1 MCAVSMV
8 LDYSQ
13 RTPLEDY
20 NLDSYRRLM
29 EMVEAAKQFDKV
41 NKEPDC
47 EDPQKVEFLKQI
59 IDRLEKIENRISAVE
74 AVTERARVDAVLNTL
89 PPALVPVTESPEI
102 VPMEGIVPAIPDG
115 FDPDIVITIPIMTS
129 VREIPSDDPGTITVA
144 VGIEIDTRESYITV
158 DEADVL
164 WKQKSSGYCPQCGG
178 QWVEAPCASAEH
190 QRRRY
195 E

>member
-13 RTPLEDY
+13 RTPIEQFDY
-20 NLDSYRRLM
+20 EGYQRLM
-29 EMVEAAKQFDKV
+29 EMIEAAKKFDTA

-89 PPALVPVTESPEI
+89 PKPIMEEAVI
-102 VPMEGIVPAIPDG
+102 VPTEVIFPHTSPLAQLDPFTIEVTPYVREVHTD
-115 FDPDIVITIPIMTS
+115 DPD
-129 VREIPSDDPGTITVA
+129 TITVV
-144 VGIEIDTRESYITV
+144 VGIEID
-158 DEADVL
+158 ADAA

-178 QWVEAPCASAEH
+178 QWVEAPCASSEH